1 MTSPNDAPTPPLA
14 SSTNMNALQCQ
25 LAAENLC
32 VAASQLISLIRTL
45 RLSLLL
51 MDEDTIAAKEEYQV
65 FQMQQISEQ
74 AMQEANLIEQEW
86 LELRTRELEDDP
98 SS

>member
-1 MTSPNDAPTPPLA
+1 MNTPVDAPTPPLA
-14 SSTNMNALQCQ
+14 ASTNMNALQCQ

-51 MDEDTIAAKEEYQV
+51 MDEDTIKAQEEYQV

-74 AMQEANLIEQEW
+74 TQQEANLIEQEW
-86 LELRTRELEDDP
+86 LELRTKELEEA
-98 SS
+98 S